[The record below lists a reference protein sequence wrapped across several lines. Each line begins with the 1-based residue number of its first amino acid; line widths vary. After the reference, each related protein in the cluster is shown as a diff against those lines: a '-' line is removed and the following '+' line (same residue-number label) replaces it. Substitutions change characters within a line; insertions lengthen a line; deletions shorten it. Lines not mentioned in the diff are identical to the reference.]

1 MANNILGN
9 EVALSKPA
17 IRHRMVFA
25 FGGDVAASLGIN
37 IKHIRVILL
46 GFTALIAADIVT
58 NAGAIRFIDLVIP
71 HRAECTD
78 TLFASPPHS
87 VAFCCRVPP

>member
-46 GFTALIAADIVT
+46 GFTALIATDIVT
-58 NAGAIRFIDLVIP
+58 NAGAIRFIDLIIP
-71 HRAECTD
+71 H
-78 TLFASPPHS
+78 P
-87 VAFCCRVPP
+87 CRMH

>member
-1 MANNILGN
+1 LFLVNGI
-9 EVALSKPA
+9 
-17 IRHRMVFA
+17 

-46 GFTALIAADIVT
+46 GFTALIAADIVA

-71 HRAECTD
+71 H
-78 TLFASPPHS
+78 P
-87 VAFCCRVPP
+87 CRMH